1 MRIQNSEFRIQS
13 AIGRRLDSGWLLL
26 ALLLSAALA
35 VLPMA
40 QLQVLLGIILLGG
53 VVLAI
58 IAEPT
63 IGVALTIVAGPL
75 GPLEREILHV
85 LPLDSAQLLLA
96 LTLFAYV
103 LRMLRHPFTR
113 EASPPHPLI
122 PFTPF
127 IPLALLFFLAVALL
141 SFFQAR
147 DASDWSAEVLKWV
160 EMLVLCVLVSR
171 ERDPRKVAFLIGAVL
186 FSAAVQGAMGLWQYF
201 RGYGPA
207 VFVVPGTNYY
217 RSYGTFQQPNPFG
230 GYVGLIWPFC
240 AGVVLALIRK
250 WRLEIKDWRLEICLI
265 SNLQSLISLLWL
277 TLALAATA
285 LALSGVFTSGSRG
298 ARLAAGAALVVMGL
312 SVLPRRKLWL
322 SLVGLIG
329 LAAVAFNQIPASL
342 TDTITGLVNDYG
354 ALDVRGI
361 YLTAQ
366 NFSNVERLAHWQVA
380 VDMMRDHP
388 WLGVGFGNY
397 GAYYEQYRLLYWVNA
412 LGHAHNY
419 YLNIFAETGAIGFV
433 AYLTVWVTIFGVT
446 IGRSQTSAQR
456 VKHQTPLVNRQ
467 WSTANSQPQFS
478 ILNSKF
484 LYIGLLGTWTHL
496 TVHHLF
502 DNLYVANSFLLIGVL
517 LGVLINRRG
526 LSKYTL

>member
-1 MRIQNSEFRIQS
+1 M
-13 AIGRRLDSGWLLL
+13 
-26 ALLLSAALA
+26 
-35 VLPMA
+35 
-40 QLQVLLGIILLGG
+40 
-53 VVLAI
+53 
-58 IAEPT
+58 
-63 IGVALTIVAGPL
+63 
-75 GPLEREILHV
+75 
-85 LPLDSAQLLLA
+85 
-96 LTLFAYV
+96 
-103 LRMLRHPFTR
+103 
-113 EASPPHPLI
+113 
-122 PFTPF
+122 
-127 IPLALLFFLAVALL
+127 
-141 SFFQAR
+141 
-147 DASDWSAEVLKWV
+147 
-160 EMLVLCVLVSR
+160 
-171 ERDPRKVAFLIGAVL
+171 
-186 FSAAVQGAMGLWQYF
+186 
-201 RGYGPA
+201 
-207 VFVVPGTNYY
+207 
-217 RSYGTFQQPNPFG
+217 
-230 GYVGLIWPFC
+230 
-240 AGVVLALIRK
+240 
-250 WRLEIKDWRLEICLI
+250 
-265 SNLQSLISLLWL
+265 
-277 TLALAATA
+277 
-285 LALSGVFTSGSRG
+285 
-298 ARLAAGAALVVMGL
+298 VMGL

>member
-1 MRIQNSEFRIQS
+1 
-13 AIGRRLDSGWLLL
+13 
-26 ALLLSAALA
+26 
-35 VLPMA
+35 MA

-63 IGVALTIVAGPL
+63 IGVALTLVAGPL
-75 GPLEREILHV
+75 GPLEREVLHV
-85 LPLDSAQLLLA
+85 LPLDSAQLLLI
-96 LTLFAYV
+96 LTLFAYT
-103 LRMLRHPFTR
+103 LRTLRL
-113 EASPPHPLI
+113 PLFSSSAKRRPRSI
-122 PFTPF
+122 API
-127 IPLALLFFLAVALL
+127 IPLALLLFLTVATF

-147 DASDWSAEVLKWV
+147 DAGDWTAEVLKWV
-160 EMLVLCVLVSR
+160 EMLALCVLVGR
-171 ERDPRKVAFLIGAVL
+171 ERDPRKVAFIIGAVL
-186 FSAAVQGAMGLWQYF
+186 FSAALQGAMGLWQYF
-201 RGYGPA
+201 RGYGPV
-207 VFVVPGTNYY
+207 VFVVPGTHYY

-240 AGVVLALIRK
+240 AGVVLYCVSRVREAGQRARVMSHESRVMVNGEWSIVNGQ
-250 WRLEIKDWRLEICLI
+250 WSIA
-265 SNLQSLISLLWL
+265 NLQSLISLLWL
-277 TLALAATA
+277 TLTLTATA

-312 SVLPRRKLWL
+312 AMLPRRKLWL

-342 TDTITGLVNDYG
+342 TDTLTGLFNDYG

-380 VDMMRDHP
+380 FDMMRDHP

-397 GAYYEQYRLLYWVNA
+397 GTYYEQYRLLYWTNA

-419 YLNIFAETGAIGFV
+419 YLNIFAETGVIGFV
-433 AYLTVWVTIFGVT
+433 TYLALWATIFGVT
-446 IGRSQTSAQR
+446 IAQLRMSMVNSQWPM
-456 VKHQTPLVNRQ
+456 VKHP
-467 WSTANSQPQFS
+467 SQFS
-478 ILNSKF
+478 ILHSKF

-517 LGVLINRRG
+517 LGVLINRRVCQNTT
-526 LSKYTL
+526 YEDDIYAT